1 MTAAISG
8 PGAFSQRTDAP
19 GQPIRDL
26 PNPEY
31 GEATAFRDQQKAA
44 PLSQAPG
51 IPRMETPPP
60 SAGMAAPSS
69 APTGPLPP
77 LFAPS
82 QRPDEPITAG
92 VPFGPGPS
100 SIGTERAPEAY
111 QTSTQLREYANAD
124 PTGALAWLA
133 NMLQSQGQ

>member
-1 MTAAISG
+1 MTAAVSG
-8 PGAFSQRTDAP
+8 PGPFSQRTDAP

-31 GEATAFRDQQKAA
+31 GEATAYREQQKAA
-44 PLSQAPG
+44 PLAQAPG
-51 IPRMETPPP
+51 TPRMDMPPVSP
-60 SAGMAAPSS
+60 GPATPSS
-69 APTGPLPP
+69 ASAPLSP

-92 VPFGPGPS
+92 VPFGAGPS

-111 QTSTQLREYANAD
+111 QASTQLREYANAD
-124 PTGALAWLA
+124 PSGSLAWLA
-133 NMLQSQGQ
+133 NMLHSQGQ

>member
-1 MTAAISG
+1 MTAAVSG

-44 PLSQAPG
+44 PLAEAPGTPRVDMPSPSATPAPQAPVT
-51 IPRMETPPP
+51 R
-60 SAGMAAPSS
+60 
-69 APTGPLPP
+69 GPLPG
-77 LFAPS
+77 LFGAS

-92 VPFGPGPS
+92 VPFGAGPN

-111 QTSTQLREYANAD
+111 LASTQLREYANAD
-124 PTGALAWLA
+124 TSGALAWLA
-133 NMLQSQGQ
+133 NMLHSQGQ